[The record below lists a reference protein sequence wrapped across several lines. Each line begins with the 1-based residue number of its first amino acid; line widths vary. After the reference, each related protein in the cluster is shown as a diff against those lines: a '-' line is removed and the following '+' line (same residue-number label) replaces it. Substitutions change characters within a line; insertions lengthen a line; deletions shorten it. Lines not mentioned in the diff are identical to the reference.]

1 MLGDAC
7 IVFRDTDVWFVILIH
22 VPRIICLTIDIY
34 KILSQVSCTCV
45 RYVGGMTCDFY
56 KQVLGMLV
64 FSMAGSAGVE
74 TPLGS
79 MEPQEQC
86 VTSAVPEILGNSAG
100 VTSLMMCTAQGSKVN
115 SGQIYMLSAFWNL
128 CFLISESYMIKN
140 CNYQHL

>member
-1 MLGDAC
+1 M
-7 IVFRDTDVWFVILIH
+7 ILVH
-22 VPRIICLTIDIY
+22 VQHIICLTIDIY
-34 KILSQVSCTCV
+34 KILSQVSYTCV

-64 FSMAGSAGVE
+64 FSMGGSAGVE

-100 VTSLMMCTAQGSKVN
+100 GTSLMMCTAQGSKVN
-115 SGQIYMLSAFWNL
+115 NGQIYMLSAFWNL
-128 CFLISESYMIKN
+128 CFLISESHMVKN

>member
-1 MLGDAC
+1 
-7 IVFRDTDVWFVILIH
+7 
-22 VPRIICLTIDIY
+22 
-34 KILSQVSCTCV
+34 
-45 RYVGGMTCDFY
+45 MTCDFY

-100 VTSLMMCTAQGSKVN
+100 GTSLMMCTAQGSKVN
-115 SGQIYMLSAFWNL
+115 NGQIYMLSAFWNL
-128 CFLISESYMIKN
+128 CFLISESYMINN

>member
-1 MLGDAC
+1 M
-7 IVFRDTDVWFVILIH
+7 ILIH

-45 RYVGGMTCDFY
+45 KYVGGMTCGFY

-115 SGQIYMLSAFWNL
+115 SGQIYMPFGIFVSLYL
-128 CFLISESYMIKN
+128 RVI
-140 CNYQHL
+140 